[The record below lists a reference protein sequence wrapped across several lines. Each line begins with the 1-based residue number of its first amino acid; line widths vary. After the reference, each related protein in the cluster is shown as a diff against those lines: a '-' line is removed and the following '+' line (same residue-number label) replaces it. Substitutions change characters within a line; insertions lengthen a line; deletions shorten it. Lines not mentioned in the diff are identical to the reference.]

1 MAAGPVHPGGWARA
15 RYPTFARALAFET
28 QVEACLLLVVP
39 CAQSVEIP
47 QRGRPAL
54 LDWHVVVELEVPADV
69 AALDDAFALE
79 LLDGGA
85 QAGRD
90 RSAEV

>member
-1 MAAGPVHPGGWARA
+1 
-15 RYPTFARALAFET
+15 
-28 QVEACLLLVVP
+28 
-39 CAQSVEIP
+39 
-47 QRGRPAL
+47 
-54 LDWHVVVELEVPADV
+54 VVELEVPADV